1 MDGELVPICC
11 SGEYLWQC
19 SWWWR
24 NSPWCI
30 FTNNNGTIDTLTVL
44 VSTMPS
50 LLVLTHLRHTAP
62 VGNVYLQHI
71 FFQPVY
77 PCFYSN
83 YRSTS
88 WLQVHLHTV
97 PDEWQLPGSGP
108 AVRDPPKCNSHQ
120 YCCSGQHG
128 GVWLSDWPVP
138 QLRLTDRKTQQQ
150 RDSLQWSSDE
160 WLCQTGILRH
170 ADTVSCHWSV
180 INSDSQWSFHNDG
193 LEFTVSLCPLCISF
207 L

>member
-30 FTNNNGTIDTLTVL
+30 FTNNNGTIDTHTVL

-71 FFQPVY
+71 FFSL
-77 PCFYSN
+77 CIHASILTTDL
-83 YRSTS
+83 R
-88 WLQVHLHTV
+88 
-97 PDEWQLPGSGP
+97 PDCRCIYTL
-108 AVRDPPKCNSHQ
+108 
-120 YCCSGQHG
+120 Y
-128 GVWLSDWPVP
+128 LM
-138 QLRLTDRKTQQQ
+138 
-150 RDSLQWSSDE
+150 
-160 WLCQTGILRH
+160 
-170 ADTVSCHWSV
+170 
-180 INSDSQWSFHNDG
+180 SDSYLG
-193 LEFTVSLCPLCISF
+193 LDQQYEIHLNVTATSIAAQVNTEVSDSVTDLSLSWGSLTEKRSSSATVFSDH
-207 L
+207 